1 MAENIE
7 KNSNRSVANT
17 VTKRESLCD
26 ISSSSL
32 DAGTLSS
39 DLELERIV
47 AKTLGQ
53 LQAIPHFGD
62 LYVNDLVDVIMPKI
76 RSEVMGF
83 DRAYNEVQN
92 IRESLDTNL
101 QQVQVVDQD
110 IADIFLDL
118 HNVYRKLEKLDESG
132 SKLSSAE
139 KGKLSRHVKAAEEFQ
154 NRSRHY
160 LSNDPKEMSAK
171 LVGPPKEPPS
181 NPKGD

>member
-17 VTKRESLCD
+17 VAKRESLCD

-76 RSEVMGF
+76 RSEVFGY
-83 DRAYNEVQN
+83 DRAYKDVQN
-92 IRESLDTNL
+92 IQESLDTNL
-101 QQVQVVDQD
+101 QQE
-110 IADIFLDL
+110 A
-118 HNVYRKLEKLDESG
+118 
-132 SKLSSAE
+132 
-139 KGKLSRHVKAAEEFQ
+139 
-154 NRSRHY
+154 
-160 LSNDPKEMSAK
+160 
-171 LVGPPKEPPS
+171 
-181 NPKGD
+181 